1 MAVNES
7 AFAPTSSNLRPGRDF
22 SEEEKKNIVEEYN
35 DMQLMH
41 SPAFLCEKYNTDIA
55 FIRNLLKSSRRPAR
69 HFSDE
74 EKKIIAEEYD
84 VHSHSP
90 FFISRKYKTNITCI
104 RSTLIKYSKTYKSK
118 SKRKRFK
125 FAHAQKEVTLNIE
138 KEGDKFQGTKVEENI
153 PNIKKEVDEELQ
165 TGFDVLETMGNGF
178 TSPKT
183 VPIQDDIVKDEL
195 KET

>member
-22 SEEEKKNIVEEYN
+22 SEEERNIIVEEYN

-84 VHSHSP
+84 VHSSKLLSQQN
-90 FFISRKYKTNITCI
+90 FLSALSRQC
-104 RSTLIKYSKTYKSK
+104 SYS
-118 SKRKRFK
+118 
-125 FAHAQKEVTLNIE
+125 A
-138 KEGDKFQGTKVEENI
+138 EENI
-153 PNIKKEVDEELQ
+153 G
-165 TGFDVLETMGNGF
+165 TGNEYYPCFRERNRF
-178 TSPKT
+178 
-183 VPIQDDIVKDEL
+183 
-195 KET
+195 